1 VIFAAVHRLPDAIPL
16 LPLAL
21 VLGYVYQQRRS
32 FLSIVLLH
40 MLFNAANLI
49 LAVLTIPAPATP

>member
-1 VIFAAVHRLPDAIPL
+1 
-16 LPLAL
+16 
-21 VLGYVYQQRRS
+21 VYQQRRS